1 MVGRLNR
8 IERRVSD
15 SKQRLHSPKNAP
27 VVSSAAGGVGW
38 RGGSGAGKW
47 VLGGLDAGGIG
58 DAEVN
63 VVLLKPLRVP
73 RFRDS
78 RAAPIVASLEVHAAE
93 GGGGGGG
100 GK

>member
-1 MVGRLNR
+1 VVGRLNK

-15 SKQRLHSPKNAP
+15 SKQRLHSPRNAP

-47 VLGGLDAGGIG
+47 VPGGLDAGAIW

-63 VVLLKPLRVP
+63 VALLKPLRVP

-78 RAAPIVASLEVHAAE
+78 RAAPIVASLELLAAE
-93 GGGGGGG
+93 GGG
-100 GK
+100 K